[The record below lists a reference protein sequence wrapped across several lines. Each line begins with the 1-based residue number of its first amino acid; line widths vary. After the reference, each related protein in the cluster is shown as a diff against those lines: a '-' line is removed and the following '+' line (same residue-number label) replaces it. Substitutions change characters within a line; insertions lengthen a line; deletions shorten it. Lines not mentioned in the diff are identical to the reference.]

1 MDSNNK
7 MTNPEKMPS
16 LIIFFYKE
24 IYNKDKK
31 GSVTNARYYNHGV
44 DWGGNDAASIRSE
57 SS

>member
-1 MDSNNK
+1 

-44 DWGGNDAASIRSE
+44 DWAGNDAAIIRSE